1 MKRVESVESRGVL
14 GIRLIRAPL
23 MYNVEEEVGN
33 ENNESPDS
41 NCASAD
47 DSGRPRGAAELS
59 SSSRVGM

>member
-1 MKRVESVESRGVL
+1 M

-47 DSGRPRGAAELS
+47 DSGRPRGATELS